1 VVRHHL
7 GALALLAAFAMP
19 LAASAQTFPNP
30 GAPGSAPSAQQQQQ
44 PQQQQPPQQQQQQ
57 PQRPH
62 HHRRNPYMHAMRGL
76 GLSPAQRQQIVSIMK
91 SSRGADKNAD
101 PQTRRANRLAMR
113 QQIDGVLTPDQR
125 TRFHAKL
132 AQARSHMKPNGP
144 AAQAPAQ

>member
-1 VVRHHL
+1 VVRLHL

-30 GAPGSAPSAQQQQQ
+30 GAAGSAPSAQQ
-44 PQQQQPPQQQQQQ
+44 PQ
-57 PQRPH
+57 H
-62 HHRRNPYMHAMRGL
+62 HHHRNPYMHAMRGL
-76 GLSPAQRQQIVSIMK
+76 GLSPAQQKQIAGIMK
-91 SSRGADKNAD
+91 NSRGAGKGAD

-132 AQARSHMKPNGP
+132 AQARHMKPNAP
-144 AAQAPAQ
+144 APQAPAQ

>member
-19 LAASAQTFPNP
+19 LAASAQNFPNP
-30 GAPGSAPSAQQQQQ
+30 GSAGPAPSAQQTQQQ
-44 PQQQQPPQQQQQQ
+44 PA
-57 PQRPH
+57 H

-76 GLSPAQRQQIVSIMK
+76 GLSSAQRQQIVGIMK
-91 SSRGADKNAD
+91 SSRASSKGAD

-125 TRFHAKL
+125 TQFHAKL
-132 AQARSHMKPNGP
+132 AQARHMKPNGP
-144 AAQAPAQ
+144 QPQAPAQ